1 VFATHGS
8 PTAEQLLVKRVSP
21 DATDRLTI
29 AIGQFGEVAF
39 PQADLV
45 YAQRSLPFAGDRF
58 TEAVDAAIAAVR
70 PGGAFVRHLFGMDDD
85 WISDDDVTGVT
96 RSWVEERFK
105 AFQTAEI
112 DETNEVGPFGLEG
125 NTKHWHYYLVLAQR

>member
-1 VFATHGS
+1 M
-8 PTAEQLLVKRVSP
+8 SP

-29 AIGQFGEVAF
+29 AIGKFGEVAL

-45 YAQRSLPFAGDRF
+45 YAQMSLPFAGDRF

-70 PGGAFVRHLFGMDDD
+70 PGGTFVGHRFGMDDD
-85 WISDDDVTGVT
+85 WTSDDAVTGVT
-96 RSWVEERFK
+96 PSWVNERFK
-105 AFQTAEI
+105 AFQTVEI

-125 NTKHWHYYLVLAQR
+125 NIKHWHYYFVLAQR